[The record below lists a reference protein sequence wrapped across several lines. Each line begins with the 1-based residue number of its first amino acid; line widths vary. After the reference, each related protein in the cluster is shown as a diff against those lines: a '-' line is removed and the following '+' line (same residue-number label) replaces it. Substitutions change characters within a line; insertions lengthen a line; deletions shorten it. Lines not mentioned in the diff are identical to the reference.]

1 MFISDMCAPMP
12 TATWVT
18 IAKCGISVGI
28 VSNWKNIQKMQ
39 THTYTHKHTL
49 SQNVEWYY
57 AICCKKNV
65 TRNYH
70 VK

>member
-28 VSNWKNIQKMQ
+28 VSNWKNIQENANAHIHTQ
-39 THTYTHKHTL
+39 THT
-49 SQNVEWYY
+49 
-57 AICCKKNV
+57 
-65 TRNYH
+65 
-70 VK
+70 